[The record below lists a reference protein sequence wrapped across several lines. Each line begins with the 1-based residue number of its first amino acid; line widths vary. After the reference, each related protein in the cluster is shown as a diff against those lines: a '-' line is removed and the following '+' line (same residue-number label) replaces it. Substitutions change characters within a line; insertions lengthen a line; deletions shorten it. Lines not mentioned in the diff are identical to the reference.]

1 MLGCL
6 LLFYIFYNK
15 FTLYPKVKLLN
26 LSSGLDERI
35 MISNITNK
43 YTNYDVEINKIK
55 TNYKKKIL
63 LDKLLNAEISI
74 LEKLKLLEDNSIK
87 PPNITAGGLKHNLF

>member
-1 MLGCL
+1 
-6 LLFYIFYNK
+6 
-15 FTLYPKVKLLN
+15 
-26 LSSGLDERI
+26 

-43 YTNYDVEINKIK
+43 YANYDIEINKIK

-87 PPNITAGGLKHNLF
+87 PPNITAGGLKDNLF

>member
-43 YTNYDVEINKIK
+43 YANYDVEINKIK
-55 TNYKKKIL
+55 INYKKKIL

-87 PPNITAGGLKHNLF
+87 PPNITAGGLKDNLF

>member
-43 YTNYDVEINKIK
+43 YANYDVEINKIK

-87 PPNITAGGLKHNLF
+87 PPNITAGGLKDNLF

>member
-87 PPNITAGGLKHNLF
+87 PPNITAGGLKDNLF